1 VKRWDVLAQVL
12 VLLVA
17 PVAVAQ
23 TPEAGSGTP
32 AQPDMSQVQGPHT
45 LAPVPQHRMGVHGM
59 VLFGTG
65 KRLYA
70 SHIPMFHRPHDRQ
83 LVIAVSLSHPELAA
97 GRDFSA
103 GTYTLE
109 PERFDLDALADG
121 RLKHFKATLHQGN
134 FEGGGTA
141 LHRDVTVRVEA
152 VGRVQPLDNTAAEPT
167 ELSYWLVGEGK
178 EVYLVHAISRA
189 PDFDQVVKVLL
200 EKPAPR
206 RGKGLATLRFAGRKN
221 VTEGRLR
228 AGEQLVATSE
238 DGQPVRLTVQRE
250 LSFLVGPDFTPTQ
263 P

>member
-1 VKRWDVLAQVL
+1 VKRWNVVARVL
-12 VLLVA
+12 VLLLG

-23 TPEAGSGTP
+23 TPETGSGTP
-32 AQPDMSQVQGPHT
+32 AQPDMSQVHGPHT

-83 LVIAVSLSHPELAA
+83 LVISVSLSHPELAA
-97 GRDFSA
+97 GRDFSEA
-103 GTYTLE
+103 TYTLE

-141 LHRDVTVRVEA
+141 LHREVTVRVEA
-152 VGRVQPLDNTAAEPT
+152 VERVQPLANTAAELT
-167 ELSYWLVGEGK
+167 ALSYWLVGEGK

-189 PDFDQVVKVLL
+189 PDFDHVVKVLL
-200 EKPAPR
+200 EKPATR
-206 RGKGLATLRFAGRKN
+206 RGKEFATLRFAGRKN
-221 VTEGRLR
+221 ATEGRLR
-228 AGEQLVATSE
+228 VGEKLAATGE
-238 DGQPVRLTVQRE
+238 DGKLVRLTVQRE